1 MKRGA
6 LSVFFYAFFMGKVMN
21 NTDLL
26 MQLFQYCLGMIPG
39 DIAANIISIV
49 TVVVT
54 VCTLVVRFWK
64 EPKLSSKRHKLWQV
78 LHLLASFKKA
88 DNAKEGSN
96 ADKTS

>member
-1 MKRGA
+1 MD
-6 LSVFFYAFFMGKVMN
+6 S
-21 NTDLL
+21 TDLL

-39 DIAANIISIV
+39 DIAGNIVSIV

-54 VCTLVVRFWK
+54 VCTFIIRFWK
-64 EPKLSSKRHKLWQV
+64 EPKLSSKRHKLWKV

-88 DNAKEGSN
+88 DNAKEASN

>member
-1 MKRGA
+1 MRW
-6 LSVFFYAFFMGKVMN
+6 LFLLEKVMD

-54 VCTLVVRFWK
+54 VCTLVLRFWK
-64 EPKLSSKRHKLWQV
+64 EPQSTSRFYNLWKIIHV
-78 LHLLASFKKA
+78 LASFKRATPTVKGESK
-88 DNAKEGSN
+88 NGSEIN
-96 ADKTS
+96 SKS

>member
-1 MKRGA
+1 MRW
-6 LSVFFYAFFMGKVMN
+6 LFLLEKVMD

-39 DIAANIISIV
+39 DIAVNIISIV

-54 VCTLVVRFWK
+54 VCTLVLRFWK
-64 EPKLSSKRHKLWQV
+64 EPEQISKWHRLWQA
-78 LHLLASFKKA
+78 LHLLASFKKSGTV
-88 DNAKEGSN
+88 KEEEKN